1 MVETPAR
8 TISESAQMYLV
19 KIKRLEEEMNPVPL
33 SYLAESLSISP
44 VSVNEMC
51 RKMQEQDLIDY
62 QPYKGASLTPAG
74 DKEAL
79 QILRRHRL
87 WEVFLVDHLRFSFE
101 QAHELADALEHITPG
116 ELADRLDFFLGNPRV
131 SPDGKP
137 IPAGDEDVVKIATY
151 ALTTLSVGQS
161 GYCLME
167 NVEESVREF
176 LAQSGLRQGQK
187 ITLAGKSENMLLLEI
202 GTAYLSLG
210 TAIAQNIRV
219 IKKKPEE
226 NDNEAYR
233 PIEQEVN
240 HQKENNVTKQQDF
253 TAIAQVSLDKLKVG
267 QSGTVVKVSGQGPIK
282 QRLMDMGLVPGSE
295 VKVVRV
301 APLGDPVE
309 LKLKGYNLSVRRNEA
324 KSILMELNPPEVE

>member
-1 MVETPAR
+1 MVETPIR

-19 KIKRLEEEMNPVPL
+19 KIKRLEGEMNPVPL

-51 RKMQEQDLIDY
+51 RKMQELDLIDY

-79 QILRRHRL
+79 RILRRHRL

-101 QAHELADALEHITPG
+101 QAHELADALEHVTPG

-131 SPDGKP
+131 SPDGND
-137 IPAGDEDVVKIATY
+137 IPASDENVAKIATY
-151 ALTTLSVGQS
+151 ALTSLAVGQS
-161 GYCLME
+161 GYCLLEGME
-167 NVEESVREF
+167 DNVCEF

-187 ITLAGKSENMLLLEI
+187 ITLAGKTADMLLLQI
-202 GTAYLSLG
+202 GSSHLSLG
-210 TAIAQNIRV
+210 TAIAQNIQV
-219 IKKKPEE
+219 IKNNPEE
-226 NDNEAYR
+226 KDNKAYR

-240 HQKENNVTKQQDF
+240 HQKENNVAKQQEL

-267 QSGTVVKVSGQGPIK
+267 QSGTVVKVSGTGPVK

-295 VKVVRV
+295 VEIVRV
-301 APLGDPVE
+301 APLGDPME

-324 KSILMELNPPEVE
+324 KSILVEMNPEVK